1 MTDETFAEIMTTP
14 HESSGVEFKGP
25 GLLSDSRLVAQTVKA
40 VLGLANHR
48 TGGAVIIGVR
58 ETANS
63 FIPVGLSDAEL
74 QSWNFDAVAD
84 QIARYADPAV
94 AFQLEIKQYDE
105 KRYVVI
111 DVFEFSDIP
120 VLCKRSYNNILRN
133 GACYVRTSRKP
144 ETSELPT
151 QTEMRQL
158 LDLAVDKGI
167 RQLVDRAERLGFHV
181 PRIPGLTRVNLEPFN
196 EEREEAE

>member
-1 MTDETFAEIMTTP
+1 MTDETFAQIMSALR
-14 HESSGVEFKGP
+14 ESSGVEFKGP

-40 VLGLANHR
+40 VLGMANR
-48 TGGAVIIGVR
+48 RGGGAVIIGVR

-63 FIPVGLSDAEL
+63 FVPVGLTDDEL
-74 QSWNFDAVAD
+74 RSWNFDATAD

-94 AFQLEIKQYDE
+94 AFQLEIMHYGE

-111 DVFEFSDIP
+111 EVFEFSDIP
-120 VLCKRSYNNILRN
+120 VLCKRYYNNILRE

-158 LDLAVDKGI
+158 LDLAIDKGI
-167 RQLVDRAERLGFHV
+167 LQLVDRAERLGFQV
-181 PRIPGLTRVNLEPFN
+181 PQILASIETEQDHLDGQMGELE
-196 EEREEAE
+196 